1 MRKWGR
7 ASRMPFACNTHLDQ
21 VKHPHPRKGQAAT
34 QGRESRLGQGLEL
47 TGSPT
52 NSPTP
57 HKGRE
62 ELHGVGTIWGD
73 FLEEETPRPH
83 LEA

>member
-1 MRKWGR
+1 
-7 ASRMPFACNTHLDQ
+7 MPATAHLDQ
-21 VKHPHPRKGQAAT
+21 VKHPHPRKGQAAA
-34 QGRESRLGQGLEL
+34 QGRESRLGQGLKL

-52 NSPTP
+52 NPPT
-57 HKGRE
+57 HRTGWE
-62 ELHGVGTIWGD
+62 ELRRVGTIWKD

>member
-1 MRKWGR
+1 
-7 ASRMPFACNTHLDQ
+7 MPATAHLDQ
-21 VKHPHPRKGQAAT
+21 VKHPTPEKSGSCSE
-34 QGRESRLGQGLEL
+34 GRESRLGQGLKL

-52 NSPTP
+52 NLPPPP
-57 HKGRE
+57 HRKGWE
-62 ELHGVGTIWGD
+62 ELRRVSTIWED